1 MNLKELRQKIRE
13 SEKIEDKDIKKKLS
27 WFKKKIKEDK
37 TKVKKI
43 SINQLKDWKIYRNG
57 NIFHKSKQ
65 FFSLQGVKTSNATN
79 REVHN
84 WDQPLLFQKHGGV
97 LAILVRNKN
106 GIIEFLLNARREPGD
121 GKGQLKLC
129 PSFSA
134 TQSNM
139 NLAHGG
145 KKTDLSE
152 LVLNSPNIIG
162 KTLHYEEGA
171 RFWRKPNK
179 NLLIFLEKKN
189 YFKIK
194 KKNFIWL
201 NLSQIKKLN
210 LVNGIINPFVKTILF
225 MI

>member
-1 MNLKELRQKIRE
+1 MILNQLR
-13 SEKIEDKDIKKKLS
+13 
-27 WFKKKIKEDK
+27 KKIISNKNLEKKNISTVLLWLKKRQNLDK
-37 TKVKKI
+37 TKVKVIPLK
-43 SINQLKDWKIYRNG
+43 SLKDWKIKKNG
-57 NIFHKSKQ
+57 NIYHKSKQ
-65 FFSLQGVKTSNATN
+65 FFSIQGVQTKNANN
-79 REVHN
+79 REVN
-84 WDQPLLFQKHGGV
+84 TWDQPLLFQKHGGI
-97 LAILVRNKN
+97 LAIFVREKNNK
-106 GIIEFLLNARREPGD
+106 IEFLLKARREPGD
-121 GKGQLKLC
+121 GNGELKLC

-145 KKTDLSE
+145 KKTELSE
-152 LVLNSPNIIG
+152 LVINSKNIIS

-189 YFKIK
+189 YHKIK
-194 KKNFIWL
+194 NKNFIWL
-201 NLSQIKKLN
+201 NLTQIKKLN